1 MTYFIFLFRAK
12 LRRCT
17 AIFRKIK
24 DRIITKAVRSRRL
37 MRNPSLDRL
46 PYYVYASVRKY
57 SRYRTY
63 ESRST
68 LFIRN
73 PFQTIQKN
81 TVFNIIGCVFP
92 CKSCRINSRSFI
104 EIIDFQPGVI
114 RKNNIVCKNSRYRS
128 RLNLCI
134 FFKRFRSERI
144 IRISFILFSFPVANT
159 ILLFIMP
166 SPALL
171 PFSAAVLDL
180 EIDRNKSAA
189 SRCRFSGFY
198 LPSVRNTVPL
208 PHSL

>member
-114 RKNNIVCKNSRYRS
+114 RKSMDLLLRIRRTANVLRKKKLFRNYIKNSETPLKIWIVGR
-128 RLNLCI
+128 
-134 FFKRFRSERI
+134 RI
-144 IRISFILFSFPVANT
+144 
-159 ILLFIMP
+159 
-166 SPALL
+166 
-171 PFSAAVLDL
+171 
-180 EIDRNKSAA
+180 
-189 SRCRFSGFY
+189 
-198 LPSVRNTVPL
+198 
-208 PHSL
+208 

>member
-1 MTYFIFLFRAK
+1 MNKKIDLSFFSRTRSNPVCLPCVSLTISTFIINHLRFSLLICVLSHRALCLGDLLHFLFRAK

-81 TVFNIIGCVFP
+81 TV
-92 CKSCRINSRSFI
+92 
-104 EIIDFQPGVI
+104 
-114 RKNNIVCKNSRYRS
+114 
-128 RLNLCI
+128 L
-134 FFKRFRSERI
+134 
-144 IRISFILFSFPVANT
+144 IS
-159 ILLFIMP
+159 
-166 SPALL
+166 
-171 PFSAAVLDL
+171 
-180 EIDRNKSAA
+180 
-189 SRCRFSGFY
+189 
-198 LPSVRNTVPL
+198 
-208 PHSL
+208 